1 MCLKLKVQYIGEKGL
16 NVLAKP
22 CSNKALNY
30 KEKVKATLR
39 NESPQLP

>member
-1 MCLKLKVQYIGEKGL
+1 MCLKLEVQYTGGL

-30 KEKVKATLR
+30 KEKDKITLR
-39 NESPQLP
+39 NESPRLP